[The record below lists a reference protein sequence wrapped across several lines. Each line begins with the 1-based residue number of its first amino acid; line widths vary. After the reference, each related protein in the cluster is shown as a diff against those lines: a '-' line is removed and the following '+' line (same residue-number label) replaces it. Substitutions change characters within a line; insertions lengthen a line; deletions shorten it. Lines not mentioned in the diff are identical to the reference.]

1 LNQFGDGQTF
11 TISNNDPSNSVSI
24 TLASKTITDSKGNVA
39 TITFSPAGPFT
50 IPANGTQTISANASI
65 PSTFI
70 LGTSSAPYN
79 ISASP
84 SNSAVLTLNL
94 KNTLCTFKDNGHL
107 DVSIDDVKV
116 TSGFGSDTTWYPLD
130 NIEAKINIANNG
142 NDTIRNIVVKWE
154 LYDRTAQKRIL
165 KGEESDFS
173 INDGDDKTVTI
184 DFQLDST
191 SLKSGD
197 SYVFYVWATGKDES
211 ISGSPSTCINTDNL
225 ESSLGALDLTIDS
238 HFVIL
243 DSLEIVGTASCGETV
258 QISGKI
264 WNIGDDDEND
274 IYLKVYNTELGISQR
289 VDVGDIDSLD
299 SADLLFNLALPS
311 DAEEGK
317 SYDITLLVYDDSDD
331 IFESSNGDKSQ
342 FILPISIV
350 SGSCSTEVPVTV
362 TANLETV
369 AKAGEEFTVRATII
383 NTASTRKT
391 FSLELSDYTD
401 WGTLVYIDKSS
412 FTLDAGSAG
421 DVLIKLRVNEDVS
434 GSESFNIVMKEGTKI
449 LTQPV
454 SVSVEGSK
462 FSITG
467 LFAGL
472 GGGKNTYL
480 WAIGALNVILVLI
493 IIVVAVRVVRK
504 K

>member
-1 LNQFGDGQTF
+1 
-11 TISNNDPSNSVSI
+11 
-24 TLASKTITDSKGNVA
+24 
-39 TITFSPAGPFT
+39 
-50 IPANGTQTISANASI
+50 
-65 PSTFI
+65 
-70 LGTSSAPYN
+70 
-79 ISASP
+79 
-84 SNSAVLTLNL
+84 
-94 KNTLCTFKDNGHL
+94 
-107 DVSIDDVKV
+107 
-116 TSGFGSDTTWYPLD
+116 
-130 NIEAKINIANNG
+130 
-142 NDTIRNIVVKWE
+142 
-154 LYDRTAQKRIL
+154 
-165 KGEESDFS
+165 
-173 INDGDDKTVTI
+173 
-184 DFQLDST
+184 
-191 SLKSGD
+191 
-197 SYVFYVWATGKDES
+197 
-211 ISGSPSTCINTDNL
+211 
-225 ESSLGALDLTIDS
+225 LGALDLTIDS

-401 WGTLVYIDKSS
+401 WGTLVSIDKSS